1 MYHHSKIITMFAVLI
16 IHNISNAGY
25 QLAFAVQAF
34 FMPGHIVYHIW
45 YPCTPVWSV
54 NASTAFEIC
63 DKQRDGHGYFHF
75 KNVLLCL
82 TIKKLS
88 TLISTASER
97 PPTKR
102 VLLLSPSPAIPTLTS
117 LPMASTCMA
126 ALSVTCAV
134 PINPAI
140 PLPDASTSPGV
151 KRLRELPATKP
162 LSSSWCGRTV
172 NIAVM
177 RQNAVNRNANGT
189 CLHSSVVIRMQWY
202 FRHISPDLYLSHQYY
217 SLFPVATSSG
227 IIAFYI
233 LICGHFVEF
242 I

>member
-1 MYHHSKIITMFAVLI
+1 MLDNQKTF
-16 IHNISNAGY
+16 NADLNSLG
-25 QLAFAVQAF
+25 
-34 FMPGHIVYHIW
+34 
-45 YPCTPVWSV
+45 T
-54 NASTAFEIC
+54 STHET
-63 DKQRDGHGYFHF
+63 G
-75 KNVLLCL
+75 
-82 TIKKLS
+82 
-88 TLISTASER
+88 
-97 PPTKR
+97 
-102 VLLLSPSPAIPTLTS
+102 TS
-117 LPMASTCMA
+117 LIALTGNPYIDPRCLWASTCMA